1 MKKIEIVL
9 ISIIIV
15 VISITSIQIYNNN
28 LKIDFLENELVT
40 KNLEYDI
47 KEQQNEISCKNP
59 DMDKMIDACIQS
71 SNNMNSAYT
80 LLKKEYES
88 LTAKYYASDDDFLIK
103 ENEILRK
110 ELDLYQRSEK

>member
-1 MKKIEIVL
+1 MKKLEIIL

-15 VISITSIQIYNNN
+15 IIIITSIQIYDDN
-28 LKIDFLENELVT
+28 LKIISLENELVT

-47 KEQQNEISCKNP
+47 KDQQNEISCENP

-71 SNNMNSAYT
+71 SNNMNSAYN

-103 ENEILRK
+103 ENKILRK